1 MIRQQS
7 WSIEMIECKRGD
19 QEAQLGG
26 STSYSRPST
35 EPIEEQRNF
44 R

>member
-19 QEAQLGG
+19 EEAQLGG
-26 STSYSRPST
+26 STSYSRPYNKS
-35 EPIEEQRNF
+35 IEEQRNF